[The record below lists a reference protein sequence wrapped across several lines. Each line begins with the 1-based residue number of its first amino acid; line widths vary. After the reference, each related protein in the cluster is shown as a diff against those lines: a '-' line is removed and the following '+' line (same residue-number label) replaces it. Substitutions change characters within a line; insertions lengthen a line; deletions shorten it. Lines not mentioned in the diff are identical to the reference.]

1 MPVTSGEVKAKICE
15 AVFAALLVCVAG
27 LPLSDAL
34 AQGSGCASDAKIASA
49 LDNYRLAWVPSKG
62 RVGAGGGLKT
72 LDSPG
77 TFWARV
83 TDETHDGV
91 DSLRSGAIGDNEH
104 AELTAH
110 IKGPATLRFWWKVD
124 SQEHADYL
132 TFTAVTAIETGT
144 ANVSPAHPATEL
156 GISGERGWTDVEVPL
171 PEATDYRVRWS
182 YVKDTRGAAG
192 ADAGWID
199 AVRVEGPGYGKIEL
213 DPPEIEGRS
222 VKLSWPTLPC
232 RYYQVEWRHKT
243 GTAYPWQPMIPKV
256 EPATGVKG
264 SLFERPNLY
273 DKRRY
278 RVTLIEPPS
287 FTRMPASRKIAKK
300 EGEPLTLSYQAE
312 GTEDIIFAWRFQ
324 GASTDQPARQP
335 TAAAGRRIVSPGG
348 RATLRFDAL
357 TEANE
362 GKYILIAENG
372 AGRERAPAVSVAV
385 FQPPR
390 LLAFVVREAEEP
402 ERRIVVDD
410 TGPPEVSVNAGESL
424 EIEAKIAG
432 SETIEAV
439 WERKNAATGQWVT
452 EGLDL
457 VLRFAQV
464 TPEEG
469 GRYRVALGSLW
480 GEWEGPRVIEVTVN
494 TSPKILCVRTKRD
507 ACLEEGRSIE
517 VNQFEPLSL
526 TVEVEGTGTLS
537 YQWFRENHPVPE
549 EKGGKT
555 PVVTVSTNDAGEFDY
570 IVQVRNSAG
579 PDHTGPYKIKIKPAK
594 PRISHVKFN
603 KTQTASEDLPIFTRQ
618 YDPLE
623 LSVQVEGALPF
634 SYQWYRDGK
643 PIPKSHGGESAKVT
657 VATDHFG
664 AYTLYAEVM
673 NKIGTVKTFPI
684 AVRIAICSP
693 KVFHNRK
700 KWLSS
705 PLEDCSL
712 AAAALEDKIDLF
724 RAEIWQLRTVA
735 AAQVALGYLNEAFR
749 VTGWIKNY
757 NVRND
762 TYRDIALWL
771 SQKGD
776 FDTAIAS
783 SFKIDELDDR
793 ISTLNEI
800 AITQAHWGHEVT
812 AKKALSNSVEV
823 AMKIPDLVDREEALA
838 DIAIARAEAGDIK
851 GALLNVEWITSTQ
864 IKDHSVFRIVV
875 KHVSAMGSVRAKRA
889 LKLLTNPTGKAI
901 ALSYLAIYE
910 GDNGSYDQAMT
921 TLDEAVDIANDSRDW
936 REKLQIFSHVATA
949 QFKLGHATT
958 SAVTLNAMSD
968 LVGQTESMRNKLHI
982 WAHIAFAKGRM
993 GKVEEAFAII
1003 EKQKE
1008 NTVKVVRSGGLF
1020 EGWFQVARVID
1031 ELIDEKLKRGEFT
1044 EALNI
1049 VKDIADHYDRMR
1061 GLKRI
1066 AVAQATSGNK
1076 KGAKQTLTE
1085 IDEIYN
1091 NTHDFRIRE
1100 LYFTAQVEA
1109 GFVARALEA
1118 VSHVEMGARH
1128 EAYRAIGR
1136 GLQYAIHKKNGRA
1149 WNITSAIDI
1158 AQTISE
1164 RGTRVSL
1171 LSGIA
1176 ALSARA
1182 SR

>member
-1 MPVTSGEVKAKICE
+1 MPVASGQVTARICE
-15 AVFAALLVCVAG
+15 VVFAALLVCVAG

-132 TFTAVTAIETGT
+132 TFAAVPEIETGT
-144 ANVSPAHPATEL
+144 ANVSTAHTATEL
-156 GISGERGWTDVEVPL
+156 GISGERGWTEVEVPL

-182 YVKDTRGAAG
+182 YVKDTHGAAG

-232 RYYQVEWRHKT
+232 RYYQVEWRSKK
-243 GTAYPWQPMIPKV
+243 GTWQPMIPKI

-264 SLFERPNLY
+264 SLLERLNLY
-273 DKRRY
+273 EERQY

-287 FTRMPASRKIAKK
+287 FIGIPTSREISKK

-324 GASTDQPARQP
+324 GASTDQPARLP
-335 TAAAGRRIVSPGG
+335 AAAAGREIVSSGG

-357 TEANE
+357 MEANE

-469 GRYRVALGSLW
+469 GRYRVALGSPW

-603 KTQTASEDLPIFTRQ
+603 KTQTASGNLPILVGQ

-623 LSVQVEGALPF
+623 LSVQAAGAPPF
-634 SYQWYRDGK
+634 SYQWYRNGI
-643 PIPKSHGGESAKVT
+643 PIPTKKGGDSATVT

-664 AYTLYAEVM
+664 AYTYYAEVR
-673 NKIGTVKTFPI
+673 NKIGTARTAPI
-684 AVRIAICSP
+684 EVRIAICSP
-693 KVFHNRK
+693 KVFQKREM
-700 KWLSS
+700 WSS
-705 PLEDCSL
+705 SRPKDCSL
-712 AAAALEDKIDLF
+712 ATALKNQIDLF

-735 AAQVALGYLNEAFR
+735 AAQVALGNLNEAFR
-749 VTGWIKNY
+749 TAGWIKNY
-757 NVRND
+757 VARD
-762 TYRDIALWL
+762 GTYQDIALWL
-771 SQKGD
+771 SRRGD

-783 SFKIDELDDR
+783 SSKIVDLRRR

-800 AITQAHWGHEVT
+800 AIMQADAGHEV
-812 AKKALSNSVEV
+812 KARRLYPTLWLS
-823 AMKIPDLVDREEALA
+823 P
-838 DIAIARAEAGDIK
+838 GK
-851 GALLNVEWITSTQ
+851 GLT
-864 IKDHSVFRIVV
+864 
-875 KHVSAMGSVRAKRA
+875 
-889 LKLLTNPTGKAI
+889 LLT
-901 ALSYLAIYE
+901 
-910 GDNGSYDQAMT
+910 
-921 TLDEAVDIANDSRDW
+921 ANRIW
-936 REKLQIFSHVATA
+936 HKSHSLTRR
-949 QFKLGHATT
+949 LGI
-958 SAVTLNAMSD
+958 L
-968 LVGQTESMRNKLHI
+968 
-982 WAHIAFAKGRM
+982 
-993 GKVEEAFAII
+993 KVP
-1003 EKQKE
+1003 
-1008 NTVKVVRSGGLF
+1008 
-1020 EGWFQVARVID
+1020 
-1031 ELIDEKLKRGEFT
+1031 
-1044 EALNI
+1044 
-1049 VKDIADHYDRMR
+1049 
-1061 GLKRI
+1061 
-1066 AVAQATSGNK
+1066 
-1076 KGAKQTLTE
+1076 
-1085 IDEIYN
+1085 
-1091 NTHDFRIRE
+1091 
-1100 LYFTAQVEA
+1100 
-1109 GFVARALEA
+1109 
-1118 VSHVEMGARH
+1118 
-1128 EAYRAIGR
+1128 
-1136 GLQYAIHKKNGRA
+1136 
-1149 WNITSAIDI
+1149 
-1158 AQTISE
+1158 
-1164 RGTRVSL
+1164 
-1171 LSGIA
+1171 
-1176 ALSARA
+1176 
-1182 SR
+1182 